1 MAFPERKIKI
11 KQKDLPSPWI
21 TRGLKKNFQE
31 KTASISKVFKT

>member
-11 KQKDLPSPWI
+11 KQDLPNPWI